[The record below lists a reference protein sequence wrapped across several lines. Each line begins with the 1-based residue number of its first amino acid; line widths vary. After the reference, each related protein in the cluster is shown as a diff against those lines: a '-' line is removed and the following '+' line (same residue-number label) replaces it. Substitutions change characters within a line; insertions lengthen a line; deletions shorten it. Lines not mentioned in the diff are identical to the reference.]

1 MAPGTTVR
9 SPEIRRIIAAVLR
22 TAEMRVLGTE
32 AVQTVEIPE
41 TAGTAGT
48 QTADGTTAVRTA
60 GGIII
65 IIPAVRA
72 AGGIM
77 DRIPAGTAAI
87 QMEAGP
93 ETREMVL
100 TDRVT
105 APDIR

>member
-22 TAEMRVLGTE
+22 TAEMRAAGTE
-32 AVQTVEIPE
+32 AVQTEEIPE
-41 TAGTAGT
+41 TAGTTAV
-48 QTADGTTAVRTA
+48 QTAA
-60 GGIII
+60 G
-65 IIPAVRA
+65 IPAVRT

-87 QMEAGP
+87 QTEAGP
-93 ETREMVL
+93 EIRAMLL

-105 APDIR
+105 APGIR

>member
-9 SPEIRRIIAAVLR
+9 VPEIRRIIAAVLR

-48 QTADGTTAVRTA
+48 QAAVGITGVQTAA
-60 GGIII
+60 
-65 IIPAVRA
+65 
-72 AGGIM
+72 GIM

-87 QMEAGP
+87 QTEAGP
-93 ETREMVL
+93 EIRAMLL

-105 APDIR
+105 APGIR